1 MNRKSLSQFR
11 TSARLSHPP
20 HSLPVSP
27 VSCDSASCQKE
38 AWSPRAYTARRSS
51 WRVRRTGCGPTPSTR
66 APASSRELPTRY
78 DSTPPFPPHL
88 RPSTRSPT
96 FHKPSSPPTRYP
108 TFYTLSPTMSYST
121 FYTTFTPPFTHHLSL
136 LTPSSKVSDSES

>member
-1 MNRKSLSQFR
+1 METNGGQRR
-11 TSARLSHPP
+11 HPP
-20 HSLPVSP
+20 GCSDCCWVLLVWDPCGLVVLAHML
-27 VSCDSASCQKE
+27 AFGQM
-38 AWSPRAYTARRSS
+38 WRSS

-88 RPSTRSPT
+88 RPSTRSPN